1 MYSVANC
8 VRDVQ
13 SAGSPYETSMS
24 ASNRPQTTS
33 TIPDKASMIWKD
45 FIHAVKKRK
54 GMVKRLQDAALDS
67 ATPLAMLK
75 KMMLDI
81 RQTTLTLIEDA
92 LEIEYRTRMSSSK
105 SSKRAAKFG
114 RLPPIT
120 SFKALEDKEDM
131 YALVETID
139 DCEPLSSIPN
149 IKVMLP
155 LGFPAKRNPFLLA
168 KTIDELAVANV
179 PHPEAGDVE
188 EELKVSCLPC

>member
-1 MYSVANC
+1 MTNS

-13 SAGSPYETSMS
+13 SAGSAYETSTS
-24 ASNRPQTTS
+24 AYNRPQTTS
-33 TIPDKASMIWKD
+33 TLPDKASIIWKD

-67 ATPLAMLK
+67 ATPLPMLK
-75 KMMLDI
+75 KMLLDI
-81 RQTTLTLIEDA
+81 RQTTLALIEDA

-105 SSKRAAKFG
+105 SSKRSAKFG

-120 SFKALEDKEDM
+120 SFRALEEKEDM
-131 YALVETID
+131 FALVETID
-139 DCEPLSSIPN
+139 DTEQLTSIPN

-155 LGFPAKRNPFLLA
+155 LGFPSKRNPFLLA

-188 EELKVSCLPC
+188 EELKVS